1 MSVSPFTEKC
11 SGKYLKK
18 LVGKADLEDALKRL
32 DKLTNEEVRM
42 ATAQVLKATHTVD
55 DRVRGV
61 DDKILNVDNRV
72 AGVDDRVACVDNRV
86 EGVERRVASVDD
98 KVEAIDNKVA
108 VVIDGA

>member
-1 MSVSPFTEKC
+1 M
-11 SGKYLKK
+11 KK